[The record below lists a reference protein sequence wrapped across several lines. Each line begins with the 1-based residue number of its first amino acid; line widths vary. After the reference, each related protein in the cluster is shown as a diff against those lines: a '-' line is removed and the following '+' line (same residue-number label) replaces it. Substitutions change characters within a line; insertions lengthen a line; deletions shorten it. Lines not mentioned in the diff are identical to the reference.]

1 MRILKSETA
10 RFIAIG
16 FVAGTAL
23 MLAIMGLDSGTS
35 IAEGVVPVAHAG
47 AAN

>member
-1 MRILKSETA
+1 MSIFKSETA

-23 MLAIMGLDSGTS
+23 MLGIIGLDSGMS
-35 IAEGVVPVAHAG
+35 FADGVVPTAHAG
-47 AAN
+47 AAQ